1 MKTNNKDVCYYA
13 SFNFPA
19 FIWVTGKEHW
29 HKFRGLYVKLTGVSD
44 IQTQRTLSCSLHE
57 IARILG
63 SEITDSDLLSIADK
77 FLRHN
82 SPDVRL
88 GIMKNLHVLLAEVP
102 EAKRSNYIQYIM
114 QTFNEAGNDWRTKE
128 MLARNLGKFAALF
141 D

>member
-1 MKTNNKDVCYYA
+1 M
-13 SFNFPA
+13 
-19 FIWVTGKEHW
+19 
-29 HKFRGLYVKLTGVSD
+29 
-44 IQTQRTLSCSLHE
+44 
-57 IARILG
+57 ARILG

-102 EAKRSNYIQYIM
+102 EAKRSNYIQHIT